1 MKSNDNQPRPT
12 TRYAEIL
19 DMRLGWLRRALRASL
34 ALRGLCLVVILVV
47 STAVVSFM
55 VDRVF
60 RLSVP
65 GRALALLLYVAL
77 VGWFAWR
84 HLLTPV
90 RRALTDGVLADLIEE
105 KFPRLHDVL
114 RSGVEFAGKARL
126 KSRSPESDEPPDP
139 DAAEHDDDDAD
150 DDTDDDTTIR
160 SLMERRVVE
169 TAARAAE
176 ETEIERIVDTRRL
189 ARMSGACLFLLVA
202 SVVLA
207 VFSGSSFRLWF
218 QRNLLL
224 SSEEWPYRT
233 ELVVEGFSGAHPA
246 LGVPRGDPIT
256 LRVRA
261 NEEKEIPDRVR
272 ILLDYESESRRFN
285 LAREGESLF
294 VYEHPEVI
302 EPFDFYVE
310 GGDFRSQQ
318 YRVFVLERPEIADF
332 QVRLVFPAYTGK
344 PPATLEGDVGELAVP
359 EGTRLTVE
367 AVASKPLERAW
378 LETLEEVSRV
388 PLEFTSG
395 DTAITG
401 SYVPAQG
408 GLVTVH
414 LEDKEGVP
422 PDRWLRFLVQIVPDR
437 LPTVTVRTRGI
448 GTMITPIATIP
459 LEVKAND
466 DYGVTA
472 LGVDYEV
479 RGDTGEPEPG
489 TTPFDAIEPEKRVEA
504 EPVWDLETLEIAPD
518 RRLDMRVYAVDN
530 NAIQGPQKN
539 HAATQSFLVVTAEKL
554 LEEFLRREEEQ
565 RRVLERAL
573 EEQRQIRD
581 SVYRLV
587 DETWK
592 EEGPLGDEA
601 VRELVSLARSERQLG
616 RQMAAISQ
624 AMRQILDE
632 MRNNRIAELNE
643 TERLAG
649 TIITPL
655 AELSERLFPG
665 AVARMTV
672 LREMQKEDERV
683 QEGLELAGDVETII
697 TVMEQVLLSMKR
709 IEGFTEVINRLRSVM
724 KVHAESTE
732 ETLKSYRRAIEQI
745 FQEVPPEDDETDETE
760 EPR

>member
-1 MKSNDNQPRPT
+1 
-12 TRYAEIL
+12 
-19 DMRLGWLRRALRASL
+19 
-34 ALRGLCLVVILVV
+34 VVILVL
-47 STAVVSFM
+47 SAAALSFV
-55 VDRVF
+55 VDRIF

-65 GRALALLLYVAL
+65 GRALALLVYAAL
-77 VGWFAWR
+77 LGWFAWR
-84 HLLTPV
+84 HLLVPV

-114 RSGVEFAGKARL
+114 RSGVEFAGKART
-126 KSRSPESDEPPDP
+126 ESQPSAPTGTG
-139 DAAEHDDDDAD
+139 D
-150 DDTDDDTTIR
+150 DDTAIR
-160 SLMERRVVE
+160 RLMERRVVQE
-169 TAARAAE
+169 AARAAE
-176 ETEIERIVDTRRL
+176 ETELEKIVDTRRL
-189 ARMSGACLFLLVA
+189 ARVSGACLLLLLV
-202 SVVLA
+202 SVVVATL
-207 VFSGSSFRLWF
+207 SGSSFRLWF

-224 SSEEWPYRT
+224 SSSEWPYRT

-256 LRVRA
+256 LKVRA
-261 NEEKEIPDRVR
+261 NEDKEIPDRVR
-272 ILLDYESESRRFN
+272 IRLDYEGESRRFN

-294 VYEHPEVI
+294 VYEHPEVT
-302 EPFDFYVE
+302 EPFGFYVE
-310 GGDFRSQQ
+310 GGDFRSQRF
-318 YRVFVLERPEIADF
+318 RVFVLERPEITDF
-332 QVRLVFPAYTGK
+332 GVRLDFPAYTGK
-344 PPATLEGDVGELAVP
+344 PPASLRGDVGELAVP

-378 LETLEEVSRV
+378 LETLEEEPNV

-395 DTAITG
+395 DTSLAG
-401 SYVPAQG
+401 SYVPLQG

-422 PDRWLRFLVQIVPDR
+422 PDRWLRFLVHIVPDR
-437 LPTVTVRTRGI
+437 LPTVLVRTQGI
-448 GTMITPIATIP
+448 GTMITPVATIP
-459 LEVKAND
+459 LVVKAND

-472 LGVDYEV
+472 LGVDYEI

-489 TTPFDAIEPEKRVEA
+489 SVPFDAIEPDKRVEA
-504 EPVWDLETLEIAPD
+504 EPVWDLDPLEFAPD
-518 RRLDMRVYAVDN
+518 RRLDMRVFAVDN
-530 NAIQGPQKN
+530 NGIQGPQKN
-539 HAATQSFLVVTAEKL
+539 HAATQSFLIVTAEKL
-554 LEEFLRREEEQ
+554 LEEFLRSEEEQ

-592 EEGPLGDEA
+592 DEGPLGDPA
-601 VRELVSLARSERQLG
+601 VKELVSMGRSERQLG

-624 AMRQILDE
+624 AMQQILDE

-643 TERLAG
+643 TERLAA

-672 LREMQKEDERV
+672 LREMQKADERV

-697 TVMEQVLLSMKR
+697 AVMEQVLLSMKR

-745 FQEVPPEDDETDETE
+745 FEEVPPEDEDDETDDTG